1 MSTFTVLGVDSSTRK
16 DRVVV
21 VEAGTEDGAAE
32 LALER
37 GLAQVK
43 AVRPFE
49 EDRPRAAHA
58 DQLPAAAQRPWSPS
72 RPRDMADAVARGV
85 FGGIAGILLTVMWS
99 VLLTLVVFPPQ
110 EAILPAAILIT
121 AVVVLWSVLSRL
133 RR

>member
-1 MSTFTVLGVDSSTRK
+1 MSTFTVLGVDASTRRE
-16 DRVVV
+16 RVVV

-32 LALER
+32 LALEQ
-37 GLAQVK
+37 GLSQVK

-49 EDRPRAAHA
+49 ESRPASPDIAAT
-58 DQLPAAAQRPWSPS
+58 PWTPT
-72 RPRDMADAVARGV
+72 RPRDLADAVARGV